1 VSWMAVLLA
10 ATMAAVPGH
19 HRVVKHGRLAKK
31 APVHR
36 GMKVTRP
43 APGPG
48 SGAHP
53 PVEPAPTPGPSATPA
68 PTPAPLP
75 SRTRVVLDDDPYKVQ
90 SAYLTMQAGPLEF
103 NVVNVGMDDH
113 NLSIKGRAD
122 TEFVPAG
129 GESRLEV
136 TLPAGTY
143 RLYCSL
149 PGHEAAGMWTTVVV
163 R

>member
-1 VSWMAVLLA
+1 VNWLAVLLV
-10 ATMAAVPGH
+10 ATVAAVPAKH
-19 HRVVKHGRLAKK
+19 PVARHGRLAKK

-36 GMKVTRP
+36 GVKVTRP
-43 APGPG
+43 APTP
-48 SGAHP
+48 
-53 PVEPAPTPGPSATPA
+53 PTPDAVPSVTPEPTATPA
-68 PTPAPLP
+68 PAPYP
-75 SRTRVVLDDDPYKVQ
+75 SRSRVVLDDDPYKVQ

-129 GESRLEV
+129 GEGQLQV

-149 PGHEAAGMWTTVVV
+149 PGHEQAGMWTTLVV

>member
-1 VSWMAVLLA
+1 MNWLAVLLA

-19 HRVVKHGRLAKK
+19 HGVAKHGRLAKK

-36 GMKVTRP
+36 GVKVTRP
-43 APGPG
+43 AP
-48 SGAHP
+48 P
-53 PVEPAPTPGPSATPA
+53 PPAPDATTTPVPTATPT
-68 PTPAPLP
+68 PTAVPLP
-75 SRTRVVLDDDPYKVQ
+75 SRSKVVLDDDPYKVQ

-129 GESRLEV
+129 GEGRLDV

>member
-10 ATMAAVPGH
+10 AAVAAAPAKH
-19 HRVVKHGRLAKK
+19 PLARHGRLAKK

-36 GMKVTRP
+36 GVKVTRSAPVAP
-43 APGPG
+43 AP
-48 SGAHP
+48 SAD
-53 PVEPAPTPGPSATPA
+53 PAPTATPA

-129 GESRLEV
+129 GEGRLEV

-149 PGHEAAGMWTTVVV
+149 PGHEQAGMWTTVVV

>member
-1 VSWMAVLLA
+1 VSWAAVLLA
-10 ATMAAVPGH
+10 AIAVAAPLKH
-19 HRVVKHGRLAKK
+19 HVVKHGRLAKK

-36 GMKVTRP
+36 GVKVTRP
-43 APGPG
+43 AP
-48 SGAHP
+48 P
-53 PVEPAPTPGPSATPA
+53 PPAPDASATPA
-68 PTPAPLP
+68 PVATPTPTPAPLP

-90 SAYLTMQAGPLEF
+90 SAYLTMRAGPLEF

-122 TEFVPAG
+122 TEFVAAG
-129 GESRLEV
+129 GEGRLEV

-149 PGHEAAGMWTTVVV
+149 PGHEQAGMWTTVVV

>member
-1 VSWMAVLLA
+1 VNWLAVLLA

-36 GMKVTRP
+36 GVKVTRP
-43 APGPG
+43 AP
-48 SGAHP
+48 P
-53 PVEPAPTPGPSATPA
+53 PPAPDATTTPVPTATPA
-68 PTPAPLP
+68 PTAPPLP
-75 SRTRVVLDDDPYKVQ
+75 SRSKVVLDDDPYKVQ

-113 NLSIKGRAD
+113 NLSIKGLPD

-129 GESRLEV
+129 GEGRLEV

-149 PGHEAAGMWTTVVV
+149 PSHEQLGMWTTLVVK
-163 R
+163 

>member
-1 VSWMAVLLA
+1 MNWLAVLLA
-10 ATMAAVPGH
+10 ATMAAVPGQ

-36 GMKVTRP
+36 GVKVKRP
-43 APGPG
+43 AP
-48 SGAHP
+48 P
-53 PVEPAPTPGPSATPA
+53 PPAPDATTTPVPTATAA
-68 PTPAPLP
+68 PTAAPLP
-75 SRTRVVLDDDPYKVQ
+75 SRSKVVLDDDPYKVQ

-129 GESRLEV
+129 GEGRLDV

-149 PGHEAAGMWTTVVV
+149 PGHEDAGMWTTVVV

>member
-1 VSWMAVLLA
+1 MSWMAVLLA
-10 ATMAAVPGH
+10 ATMAAVGGH

-36 GMKVTRP
+36 GVKVTRP
-43 APGPG
+43 AP
-48 SGAHP
+48 P
-53 PVEPAPTPGPSATPA
+53 PPAPDATTTPVPTATPT
-68 PTPAPLP
+68 PTAAPLP
-75 SRTRVVLDDDPYKVQ
+75 SRSKVVLDDDPYKVQ

-113 NLSIKGRAD
+113 SLSIKGRAD
-122 TEFVPAG
+122 TEFVSAG
-129 GESRLEV
+129 GEGRLEV

-149 PGHEAAGMWTTVVV
+149 PGHEQAGMWTTLVVK
-163 R
+163 

>member
-1 VSWMAVLLA
+1 MSWMAVLLA
-10 ATMAAVPGH
+10 AAVAVAPAKH
-19 HRVVKHGRLAKK
+19 PVARHGRLAKK

-36 GMKVTRP
+36 GVKVSR
-43 APGPG
+43 
-48 SGAHP
+48 
-53 PVEPAPTPGPSATPA
+53 PAPTPPA
-68 PTPAPLP
+68 PDASSTPTPAVTPSPTPLPLP
-75 SRTRVVLDDDPYKVQ
+75 SRSKVVLDDDPYKVQ

-122 TEFVPAG
+122 TEFVAAG
-129 GESRLEV
+129 GEGQLNV

-149 PGHEAAGMWTTVVV
+149 PGHEQAGMWTTVVV

>member
-1 VSWMAVLLA
+1 MSWLAVLLA
-10 ATMAAVPGH
+10 ATAVAVPAKH
-19 HRVVKHGRLAKK
+19 PVARHGRLAKK
-31 APVHR
+31 APIDR
-36 GMKVTRP
+36 GVKVTRP
-43 APGPG
+43 APV
-48 SGAHP
+48 A
-53 PVEPAPTPGPSATPA
+53 PAPDAVPTVTPQPTAS

-122 TEFVPAG
+122 TEFVAAG
-129 GESRLEV
+129 GEGRLEV

-149 PGHEAAGMWTTVVV
+149 PGHEQAGMWTNLVV

>member
-1 VSWMAVLLA
+1 MAVLLA
-10 ATMAAVPGH
+10 AAVAAVPAKH
-19 HRVVKHGRLAKK
+19 PVAKHGRLAKR

-36 GMKVTRP
+36 GVKVTRP
-43 APGPG
+43 APVSTAPG
-48 SGAHP
+48 AGAT
-53 PVEPAPTPGPSATPA
+53 PAPTATATPT

-75 SRTRVVLDDDPYKVQ
+75 SRSKVVLDDDPYKVQ

-113 NLSIKGRAD
+113 NLSIRGRAD

-129 GESRLEV
+129 GEGKLDV
-136 TLPAGTY
+136 TLAAGTY